1 NLFISLLTLHNRLII
16 HQSIT
21 VDYIYSGNLLML
33 LSWRLRLLRW
43 QIIVQWLVFDLFTK
57 IFVTYVHVSPSS
69 PITSV
74 SNITSSTAKGSSLIT
89 LSSVKFP
96 YKIGSIFG
104 SSNEGI
110 KYSVENIS
118 EGSISS
124 SLGRVLTYQ
133 R

>member
-1 NLFISLLTLHNRLII
+1 MSMF
-16 HQSIT
+16 
-21 VDYIYSGNLLML
+21 
-33 LSWRLRLLRW
+33 
-43 QIIVQWLVFDLFTK
+43 
-57 IFVTYVHVSPSS
+57 SPTS

-74 SNITSSTAKGSSLIT
+74 SNITSSTTKGSSLIT

-118 EGSISS
+118 EVSISS